1 MIELNRKRR
10 LLITTAHLLGCVVS
24 LLVLLALPTL
34 RFHHLRTAV
43 QTREVEREAARQSF
57 VTPSD
62 SAPLIQ
68 IARAV
73 RRWQLGATTT
83 DDRGFQRLRCTASVS
98 IVTPRARFLVR
109 LKLPPSSQDPF
120 HSIFA

>member
-68 IARAV
+68 IANAV
-73 RRWQLGATTT
+73 QRWHLGAATT
-83 DDRGFQRLRCTASVS
+83 DDRGFQGLRCTSVS
-98 IVTPRARFLVR
+98 IVTPRARLLVR
-109 LKLPPSSQDPF
+109 LKMPPSSQDPF

>member
-10 LLITTAHLLGCVVS
+10 LLVASAHLLGCVVS
-24 LLVLLALPTL
+24 LLVLLTLPTL
-34 RFHHLRTAV
+34 RFHHSRTAV

-68 IARAV
+68 IAQGFQ
-73 RRWQLGATTT
+73 RWQRAAVTT
-83 DDRGFQRLRCTASVS
+83 DDRGLRR
-98 IVTPRARFLVR
+98 PRPMTGSTVNLPLAWHLVR
-109 LKLPPSSQDPF
+109 LKLPPRSQDPF